1 MNNTGTSDRRVLLV
15 GWHLA
20 SWELINPLLDQ
31 GKLPNLQSL
40 VDKGVMGGL
49 QTKRPL
55 IENVVYNSLATG
67 RYADKHGV
75 FGPLEVGPDN
85 SIRRSDGLS
94 RSADALWETLSDNDI
109 RCNVVN
115 FPATGPA
122 EKING
127 VFVAPS
133 FFDYVP
139 GSYREENEIPPL
151 SVQPESQ
158 LESLKEFIVTLE
170 DIDPEIMSSFVPRFR
185 ELDTADPRL
194 ITIGTAAAH
203 TFSVHAVTTWLMENT
218 SWNAMC
224 VSYDLIELL
233 GKNFLQH
240 HLTKKGPANS
250 VEHESDVNRFRM
262 SVHLF
267 SHVVNTA
274 IQLCDR
280 LLGRILELAGEETS
294 VIIYSPWGIIN
305 SLHLSTADEAAPP
318 TQMESIYR
326 GEGIFLMREPGMPS
340 DELLHQVGFL
350 DICPTVLRSCGLQVD
365 NDIDGYPV
373 QDYVEHKVTQKD
385 RSDIW
390 VHQGL
395 KSSSTD
401 FVQAM
406 SRPQSM
412 HFTEPF
418 AEKPARRVE
427 AANLWTLAAIQLAD
441 DRREE
446 ALPLLLRL
454 YHANPLQVE
463 QGYLV
468 VDALHQTGHLQEAL
482 QLMRPLAVVFTNN
495 PVGQF
500 MAGFVAL
507 NQGNFDHARK
517 MFEQA
522 EANNP
527 QFPIL
532 FYYLGQVYLL
542 LDLPDNAIHA
552 FNRFLE
558 LDPCL
563 PHAYLGLS
571 EALLRSKRFEEAAEA
586 ALSAVGARFSEP
598 AMHLALGRAM
608 AQLGEKDRAIEAYET
623 ALRLAPNH
631 DLARNHLEWL
641 DQYFNDAI
649 RDPSK
654 HTWRSLT
661 PPLHPQLGGNP
672 THSGPIAEALQEI
685 TEWRNQFM
693 DALETGERRL
703 DEYLDRNRKHREI
716 EGVSPS
722 PAGGD
727 EEDPVAIFRKDNWV
741 VRPIEP
747 SDQAAVQ
754 QMSFHMPFTNPAEK
768 EILVTHP
775 AGSHEI
781 QGAVMLQWTT
791 AKPTMLRL
799 RMSLVGEHH
808 ESDGGPTY
816 DQIQLW
822 LLRASL
828 ARAAAGGAEQ
838 VKFTFRGKQDD
849 SALYAALKQFGFYE
863 FKVQEVYQI
872 SSTRTR
878 DIGFALLERYR
889 KKKKIPSDV
898 RLVSLNDVD
907 FELADTF
914 LQRWFADGAGDPPSE
929 FHLPECPVM
938 LKGDQI
944 IACAVGY
951 IKDKDTFVVTR
962 IGVLPEYR
970 KQWATPWLLGGA
982 SKVSAEFGRPSLEF
996 IIDEDQ
1002 YADWVKIARRHF
1014 NAQHTD
1020 TMQTMVL
1027 DLKEP
1032 WS

>member
-1 MNNTGTSDRRVLLV
+1 M
-15 GWHLA
+15 A
-20 SWELINPLLDQ
+20 F
-31 GKLPNLQSL
+31 
-40 VDKGVMGGL
+40 
-49 QTKRPL
+49 
-55 IENVVYNSLATG
+55 
-67 RYADKHGV
+67 

-250 VEHESDVNRFRM
+250 GEHESDVNRFRM

-267 SHVVNTA
+267 SHVVSTA

-294 VIIYSPWGIIN
+294 VIIYSPWGIMN
-305 SLHLSTADEAAPP
+305 SLNLSAPDEAALP

-350 DICPTVLRSCGLQVD
+350 DVCPTVLRSCGLQVD
-365 NDIDGYPV
+365 NDIDGCPV

-395 KSSSTD
+395 KSSATD

-406 SRPQSM
+406 ARPQSM

-427 AANLWTLAAIQLAD
+427 AANLWTLASVQLAD

-482 QLMRPLAVVFTNN
+482 QLMRPLAVVFANN

-563 PHAYLGLS
+563 PHAYLGAFGS
-571 EALLRSKRFEEAAEA
+571 T
-586 ALSAVGARFSEP
+586 V
-598 AMHLALGRAM
+598 
-608 AQLGEKDRAIEAYET
+608 
-623 ALRLAPNH
+623 
-631 DLARNHLEWL
+631 
-641 DQYFNDAI
+641 
-649 RDPSK
+649 
-654 HTWRSLT
+654 
-661 PPLHPQLGGNP
+661 
-672 THSGPIAEALQEI
+672 
-685 TEWRNQFM
+685 
-693 DALETGERRL
+693 
-703 DEYLDRNRKHREI
+703 
-716 EGVSPS
+716 
-722 PAGGD
+722 
-727 EEDPVAIFRKDNWV
+727 
-741 VRPIEP
+741 
-747 SDQAAVQ
+747 AVQ
-754 QMSFHMPFTNPAEK
+754 AF
-768 EILVTHP
+768 
-775 AGSHEI
+775 
-781 QGAVMLQWTT
+781 
-791 AKPTMLRL
+791 
-799 RMSLVGEHH
+799 
-808 ESDGGPTY
+808 
-816 DQIQLW
+816 
-822 LLRASL
+822 
-828 ARAAAGGAEQ
+828 
-838 VKFTFRGKQDD
+838 
-849 SALYAALKQFGFYE
+849 
-863 FKVQEVYQI
+863 
-872 SSTRTR
+872 
-878 DIGFALLERYR
+878 
-889 KKKKIPSDV
+889 
-898 RLVSLNDVD
+898 
-907 FELADTF
+907 
-914 LQRWFADGAGDPPSE
+914 
-929 FHLPECPVM
+929 
-938 LKGDQI
+938 
-944 IACAVGY
+944 
-951 IKDKDTFVVTR
+951 
-962 IGVLPEYR
+962 
-970 KQWATPWLLGGA
+970 
-982 SKVSAEFGRPSLEF
+982 
-996 IIDEDQ
+996 
-1002 YADWVKIARRHF
+1002 
-1014 NAQHTD
+1014 
-1020 TMQTMVL
+1020 
-1027 DLKEP
+1027 
-1032 WS
+1032 